1 MTTITD
7 KDVAEWMIEF
17 MGESHWLYQ
26 EVVAR
31 KIKEAWGDDFVYR
44 NENGNLAIS
53 KGVLREF
60 RKLTEETLVW
70 ERGEKA
76 WRPRKPHETGRGV
89 E

>member
-1 MTTITD
+1 MAN
-7 KDVAEWMIEF
+7 KEVAAWMIEY
-17 MGESHWLYQ
+17 MGASHWLYQ

-31 KIKEAWGDDFVYR
+31 KIKEVWGADFVYT

-53 KGVLREF
+53 KGVLRGF

-70 ERGEKA
+70 ERSEKA
-76 WRPRKPHETGRGV
+76 WRPRKPHETERGV